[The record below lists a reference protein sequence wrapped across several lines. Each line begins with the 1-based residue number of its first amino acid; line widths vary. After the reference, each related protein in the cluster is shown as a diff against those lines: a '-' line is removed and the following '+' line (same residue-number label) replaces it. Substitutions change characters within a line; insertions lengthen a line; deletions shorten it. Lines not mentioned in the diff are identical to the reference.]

1 MLTSV
6 KIMMKVI
13 NMGHEHGT
21 KKKSSESQTGVKN
34 PWPPRYRLGDLT
46 TKLQETCSELG
57 HFSRFVGEMK
67 YILHTARIR
76 NAGLIPAFLHSS
88 L

>member
-21 KKKSSESQTGVKN
+21 KKKSSESQTGV
-34 PWPPRYRLGDLT
+34 
-46 TKLQETCSELG
+46 ETMAS
-57 HFSRFVGEMK
+57 K
-67 YILHTARIR
+67 
-76 NAGLIPAFLHSS
+76 IPIGRSNH
-88 L
+88 